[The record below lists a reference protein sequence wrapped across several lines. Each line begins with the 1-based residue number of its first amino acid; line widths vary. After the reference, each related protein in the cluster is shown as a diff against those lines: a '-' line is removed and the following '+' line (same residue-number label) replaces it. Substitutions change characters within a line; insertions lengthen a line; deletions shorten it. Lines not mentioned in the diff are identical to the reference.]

1 MSSISILGPIA
12 STIASSLF
20 EEIHRGTIFS
30 KIKYVIQ
37 KKLLP
42 NVYCIV
48 LDDYSYTKIN
58 LNTADK
64 TYILLH
70 PEKIFSLIMNDG
82 DRLNLKKIKV
92 ENFDAYILLVG
103 SKLKKI
109 VNNMRFMHKKS
120 KFIVVV
126 SSYNLAKKLSF
137 SDNKIYSFMPDD
149 ELFNDMTS
157 KAQDSKELHH
167 VVNLRMI
174 QKNNDI
180 NLQVFES
187 WKQLNNL
194 IVDVSDGNFK
204 LNHNITLLSKANED
218 DSVSEN

>member
-1 MSSISILGPIA
+1 MSGLSILAPIA
-12 STIASSLF
+12 SSVVSSLF
-20 EEIHRGTIFS
+20 DQIERTNLFS
-30 KIKYVIQ
+30 KIKYVV
-37 KKLLP
+37 KKWLLP
-42 NVYCIV
+42 KVYCIV

-58 LNTADK
+58 LDTSDK
-64 TYILLH
+64 SYILLH

-103 SKLKKI
+103 TKLKKI
-109 VNNMRFMHKKS
+109 VNNMRFLNNKS
-120 KFIVVV
+120 KFIVIV
-126 SSYNLAKKLSF
+126 SSYNIAKKLSF
-137 SDNKIYSFMPDD
+137 NDKNIYSFMPDD
-149 ELFNDMTS
+149 ELFNDMLN

-167 VVNLRMI
+167 VICLRTI
-174 QKNNDI
+174 QKNDV

-194 IVDVSDGNFK
+194 ISDVSENNFT
-204 LNHNITLLSKANED
+204 LNHNITLATTSHD

>member
-1 MSSISILGPIA
+1 MSSLSILAPIA
-12 STIASSLF
+12 SSVVSSLF
-20 EEIHRGTIFS
+20 DQLERTNVLS
-30 KIKYVIQ
+30 KLKYVI
-37 KKLLP
+37 KKWLLP

-58 LNTADK
+58 LDTSDK

-82 DRLNLKKIKV
+82 DRANLKKIKV

-103 SKLKKI
+103 NKLKKI
-109 VNNMRFMHKKS
+109 VNNMRFLHKKS

-137 SDNKIYSFMPDD
+137 SDKKIYSFMPDD
-149 ELFNDMTS
+149 ELFNDMLS
-157 KAQDSKELHH
+157 KAQDQKELSH
-167 VVNLRMI
+167 VQGLRTI
-174 QKNNDI
+174 QKHDV

-194 IVDVSDGNFK
+194 ISDVSENNFK
-204 LNHNITLLSKANED
+204 LNHNILQTSKLIDD
-218 DSVSEN
+218 DSASIN

>member
-1 MSSISILGPIA
+1 MSSLSILAPIA
-12 STIASSLF
+12 SSVASSLF
-20 EEIHRGTIFS
+20 DQLERTNIIS
-30 KIKYVIQ
+30 KLKYVI
-37 KKLLP
+37 KKMLLP

-58 LNTADK
+58 LDTSDK
-64 TYILLH
+64 SYILLH

-103 SKLKKI
+103 TKLKKI
-109 VNNMRFMHKKS
+109 VNNMRFLHNKS
-120 KFIVVV
+120 KFIVIV
-126 SSYNLAKKLSF
+126 SSYNIAKKLSF
-137 SDNKIYSFMPDD
+137 SDKKIYSFMPDD
-149 ELFNDMTS
+149 ELFNDMLN
-157 KAQDSKELHH
+157 KAADSKELNH
-167 VVNLRMI
+167 VLCLRSI
-174 QKNNDI
+174 QKNDV

-194 IVDVSDGNFK
+194 ISDVSENNFT

-218 DSVSEN
+218 DSASLN

>member
-1 MSSISILGPIA
+1 MRCVALRSLSILAPIA
-12 STIASSLF
+12 SSVASSLF
-20 EEIHRGTIFS
+20 DQIERTNVFS
-30 KIKYVIQ
+30 KLKYVI
-37 KKLLP
+37 KKWLLP

-58 LNTADK
+58 LDTSDK

-82 DRLNLKKIKV
+82 DRANLKKIKV

-103 SKLKKI
+103 NKLRKI
-109 VNNMRFMHKKS
+109 LNNMRFLHKKS
-120 KFIVVV
+120 KFIVIV

-137 SDNKIYSFMPDD
+137 SDKKIYSFMPDD

-157 KAQDSKELHH
+157 KAQDQRELSH
-167 VVNLRMI
+167 VIGLRTI
-174 QKNNDI
+174 QKSDP
-180 NLQVFES
+180 NLQIFES

-194 IVDVSDGNFK
+194 ISD
-204 LNHNITLLSKANED
+204 
-218 DSVSEN
+218 VSENNFLN

>member
-12 STIASSLF
+12 SSIASSLF
-20 EEIHRGTIFS
+20 DQIERTNVLS
-30 KIKYVIQ
+30 KLKYVI
-37 KKLLP
+37 KKWLLP

-58 LNTADK
+58 LDTSEKN
-64 TYILLH
+64 YILLH

-82 DRLNLKKIKV
+82 DRANLKKIKV

-103 SKLKKI
+103 NKLKKI

-149 ELFNDMTS
+149 ELFNDMLS
-157 KAQDSKELHH
+157 KAQDQKELSH
-167 VVNLRMI
+167 VIGLRTI
-174 QKNNDI
+174 QKHDV

-194 IVDVSDGNFK
+194 IADVSEGNFT
-204 LNHNITLLSKANED
+204 LNHNITVQTVVSQD

>member
-1 MSSISILGPIA
+1 MSSISILGPIV

-20 EEIHRGTIFS
+20 EEIHRGTIIS

-70 PEKIFSLIMNDG
+70 AEKIFSLIMNDS
-82 DRLNLKKIKV
+82 DRMNLKKIKV
-92 ENFDAYILLVG
+92 ENFDGYILLVG

-109 VNNMRFMHKKS
+109 VNNMRFLHKKS

-157 KAQDSKELHH
+157 KAQDQSELSH
-167 VVNLRMI
+167 VIGLRTI
-174 QKNNDI
+174 QKSDP

-194 IVDVSDGNFK
+194 ISDVSENNFK
-204 LNHNITLLSKANED
+204 LNHNITVQTVVSQD